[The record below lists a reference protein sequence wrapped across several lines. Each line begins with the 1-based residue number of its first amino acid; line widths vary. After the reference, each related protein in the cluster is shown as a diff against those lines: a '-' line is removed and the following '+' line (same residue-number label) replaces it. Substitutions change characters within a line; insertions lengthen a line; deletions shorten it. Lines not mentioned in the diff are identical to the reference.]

1 MANKFMNATLE
12 EGELEQSVC
21 SLAEKSW
28 YEECEEAERAMT
40 NRTSDSCMAVDASTR
55 DTANGSFTEAKDASG
70 SEHSTSGDREILV
83 AFLEASNEAKFER
96 LVKEE
101 KIKTSFKRC
110 LSPTSASNSSDSKRT
125 TSSPSDD
132 KEDRKRDL
140 SSDSSSD
147 RSASSAGKRARELE
161 TDESILDRRQKQID
175 YGKNTIGY
183 DVYVKQVPREKR
195 TTEHPWTPQKNLKY
209 SRRAF
214 DGLVKIWRKKLHCY
228 DPSNMSHSGATDEK
242 SGKSV

>member
-1 MANKFMNATLE
+1 MAKLMNTTLE

-28 YEECEEAERAMT
+28 YEECEGADEKMT
-40 NRTSDSCMAVDASTR
+40 NRKVAETLCGDDGGVNTADDSFSPSKDTS
-55 DTANGSFTEAKDASG
+55 GG
-70 SEHSTSGDREILV
+70 EHSTSADREILV
-83 AFLEASNEAKFER
+83 TFLEASNEAKFER

-110 LSPTSASNSSDSKRT
+110 LSPTSAMKSSNSKRPT
-125 TSSPSDD
+125 GSPTSDD
-132 KEDRKRDL
+132 SNVRERDL
-140 SSDSSSD
+140 SPQSSTDSNE
-147 RSASSAGKRARELE
+147 KRTREYE

-183 DVYVKQVPREKR
+183 DVYSKQVPKEKR
-195 TTEHPWTPQKNLKY
+195 TPEHPWTPQKNIKY

-214 DGLVKIWRKKLHCY
+214 DGLVKIWRKKLHTY
-228 DPSNMSHSGATDEK
+228 DPSNGMYNGGTNA
-242 SGKSV
+242 GKGV